1 MLFDQNQNNFPAK
14 LRGEVHAEKEQQHAG
29 MMLQRSFDRL
39 SFAPPPIATKHHGGV
54 STLHYRP
61 ASSGPTVGEHGRRDP
76 FSTGAATHRTTSVA
90 HAGRGAHGPATVS
103 LKRPWESASDGEEDQ
118 MMQQQPD
125 TLGRPSAREASPH
138 QNFSPKPSAKA
149 DSTDR
154 DASSDGDD
162 SGDDKSSGKNKA
174 RTAFAGYQVFQLEK
188 RFQTQKYLAAAERQE
203 LAQRIG
209 LTDTQ
214 VKTWFQNRR
223 MKWKRQQQEA
233 QTQALSMSLHGYA
246 GTGPMLADPR
256 APYTPLTVDIS
267 NASRFHHPYFSS
279 RVQAYSG
286 IPDVRLP
293 ASQSVIQPT
302 ILPTCCSVS
311 YPTTPYPF
319 DYTAAGFRPV
329 AGMPMALDYG
339 LASTQHT
346 HVHTDP
352 STASAVTSTNAQHN
366 M

>member
-1 MLFDQNQNNFPAK
+1 MLFDQNRGQNNFPAK
-14 LRGEVHAEKEQQHAG
+14 LREVQVEQNA
-29 MMLQRSFDRL
+29 MTLQRSFDL
-39 SFAPPPIATKHHGGV
+39 GFAPPTKHHSGV
-54 STLHYRP
+54 GTLHYRP
-61 ASSGPTVGEHGRRDP
+61 ASSGGPVAGEHP
-76 FSTGAATHRTTSVA
+76 FTTGTTHRTTSA
-90 HAGRGAHGPATVS
+90 SHSGRGAHGTGTVS
-103 LKRPWESASDGEEDQ
+103 LKRPWESASDDEEH
-118 MMQQQPD
+118 QPRQTD
-125 TLGRPSAREASPH
+125 RQNVKEAAEKSRS
-138 QNFSPKPSAKA
+138 NFSPKSSAKA
-149 DSTDR
+149 DSTDPDR

-162 SGDDKSSGKNKA
+162 SGDDKTSSKNKA

-246 GTGPMLADPR
+246 GTGPLLTDPR
-256 APYTPLTVDIS
+256 APYTPLSVDIPS
-267 NASRFHHPYFSS
+267 ASRFHHPYFSS
-279 RVQAYSG
+279 RIAYN

-302 ILPTCCSVS
+302 ILPTYCSTVS
-311 YPTTPYPF
+311 YPTASYPF
-319 DYTAAGFRPV
+319 DYNAGFRPV
-329 AGMPMALDYG
+329 TGMAMALDYG

-346 HVHTDP
+346 HVHTRP
-352 STASAVTSTNAQHN
+352 STVSDVTSTNTQHN